1 MAPRTSP
8 NPNRVLTFTE
18 HLEELR
24 VRIIIVLAVTVP
36 CFLVGFYFSPAM
48 LSLLI
53 APLTHMER
61 PAPVRAPVF
70 ALEADGTLRLKE
82 PAEML
87 ELLARDGA
95 AGTTAT
101 AEMEA
106 LVRGMGARQAQWELP
121 DGTRVP
127 LGGGRSATNL
137 YYLSPVDPF
146 FLIVKGALLISA
158 VVVVPLAIYQFWL
171 FVAPGLRRRERKVV
185 KPILL
190 SAFVLFPLGAAF
202 AYFISH
208 FALRALM
215 AFGSRIP
222 FLEPNIVA
230 AEYLGFI
237 LMLMLA
243 FGLIFEFPLLLV
255 LLNRMGIVDSR
266 TLAEKRRY
274 AILLISVLAA
284 IFTPPDPFSMI
295 AGILPLVLLYE
306 VSLWVIRAFERRDAA
321 AAPGPPAAS
330 RQDSL

>member
-1 MAPRTSP
+1 MLFRS
-8 NPNRVLTFTE
+8 
-18 HLEELR
+18 
-24 VRIIIVLAVTVP
+24 VLAVAVP

-61 PAPVRAPVF
+61 PTPVRAPVF
-70 ALEADGTLRLKE
+70 ALGADGTLRLKE
-82 PAEML
+82 PVEML
-87 ELLARDGA
+87 DLLARSGDAGA
-95 AGTTAT
+95 TAT
-101 AEMEA
+101 AEMAA
-106 LVRGMGARQAQWELP
+106 LVGGMRARQVQWELP

-127 LGGGRSATNL
+127 LGGGRSATSL

-146 FLIVKGALLISA
+146 FLIVKGAMLISA
-158 VVVVPLAIYQFWL
+158 VVVVPLTIYQFWL
-171 FVAPGLRRRERKVV
+171 FVAPGLRRRERKIVR
-185 KPILL
+185 PILL
-190 SAFVLFPLGAAF
+190 SAFLLFPVGAAF
-202 AYFISH
+202 AYFVSH

-230 AEYLGFI
+230 SEYLGFI

-243 FGLIFEFPLLLV
+243 FGLIFEFPLVLV
-255 LLNRMGIVDSR
+255 LLNRMGIVTSR

-274 AILLISVLAA
+274 AILLISIMAA

-295 AGILPLVLLYE
+295 AGILPLVVLYE
-306 VSLWVIRAFERRDAA
+306 LSLWVIRVFERRDAA
-321 AAPGPPAAS
+321 GDAKLPAR